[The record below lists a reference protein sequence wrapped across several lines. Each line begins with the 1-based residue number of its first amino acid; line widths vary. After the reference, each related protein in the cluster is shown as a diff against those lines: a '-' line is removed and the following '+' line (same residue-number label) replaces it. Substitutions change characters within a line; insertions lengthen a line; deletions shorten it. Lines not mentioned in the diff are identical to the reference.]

1 MKILVI
7 ADPHIPVPPAKY
19 GGTERIADLLCRGLV
34 QRGHLIRLLAGP
46 GSRNYGGGLIVHRAP
61 SLAYPSR
68 AFRKIWFQYL
78 TLRAVAGVDL
88 VINFGRID
96 YLELLYRT
104 NVPLIH
110 WFQNPLTG
118 REMSY
123 LLSRRSER
131 QKFVG
136 VSRAQVSRDA
146 DAARFDIVHNS
157 VNTGAI
163 PFSDTAASP
172 SYLLFLG
179 RLTENKGVHLAIEAA
194 RRAGMKLVIA
204 GNVPNEPGSTEFFQ
218 TRVKPFLGPQCEWV
232 GPYDEATRIKLLSGA
247 SALLFPIQWNEPFAV
262 VLVEAL
268 ASGVPVI
275 ASRCA
280 STPEAIVH
288 GETGFLCDSVDDF
301 VQSIHRVSEISRSR
315 CRESVEQQFSEP
327 VFMRKVEDLIA
338 RTLA

>member
-7 ADPHIPVPPAKY
+7 ADPHIPVPPVKY

-34 QRGHLIRLLAGP
+34 ERGHRIRLLAGA
-46 GSRNYGGGLIVHRAP
+46 GSRNYGDGLIVHRAP
-61 SLAYPSR
+61 SLAHPSR
-68 AFRKIWFQYL
+68 AFRKIWFQLL
-78 TLRAVAGVDL
+78 TLRAIAGVDL

-123 LLSRRSER
+123 LLRRRRER

-136 VSRAQVSRDA
+136 VSRAQVSKDA
-146 DAARFDIVHNS
+146 DAERFDIVHNS

-163 PFSDTAASP
+163 PFSGAAARP

-204 GNVPNEPGSTEFFQ
+204 GNIPDEPGSAEYFE
-218 TRVKPFLGPQCEWV
+218 TRIKPFLGPQCEWV

-301 VQSIHRVSEISRSR
+301 VQSIHRVGEISRFR